1 MGHVLQNTHHDTQTH
16 FPQAWDKKFKVTH
29 TLKTTHTKKRNSFSD
44 FSLQKC
50 LVHLHSCFLISTKR
64 YNTMLPPIT
73 SSLQISKLCTPS
85 GWHIVSLSSRQQISE
100 HKRKVQVQRRRQ
112 GGVLSVRDID
122 QHRRTE
128 SKLRSDLSL
137 LP

>member
-1 MGHVLQNTHHDTQTH
+1 
-16 FPQAWDKKFKVTH
+16 
-29 TLKTTHTKKRNSFSD
+29 
-44 FSLQKC
+44 
-50 LVHLHSCFLISTKR
+50 
-64 YNTMLPPIT
+64 MLPPLT

>member
-1 MGHVLQNTHHDTQTH
+1 
-16 FPQAWDKKFKVTH
+16 
-29 TLKTTHTKKRNSFSD
+29 
-44 FSLQKC
+44 
-50 LVHLHSCFLISTKR
+50 
-64 YNTMLPPIT
+64 MLPPIT

>member
-1 MGHVLQNTHHDTQTH
+1 
-16 FPQAWDKKFKVTH
+16 
-29 TLKTTHTKKRNSFSD
+29 
-44 FSLQKC
+44 
-50 LVHLHSCFLISTKR
+50 
-64 YNTMLPPIT
+64 MLPPIT
-73 SSLQISKLCTPS
+73 SSLQISKLYTPS
-85 GWHIVSLSSRQQISE
+85 GWHIVSLSSRQQILE